1 MLSKSKLSK
10 EKKEKL
16 LENLKAKVKGCKLS
30 SSSGDGAGAPAGDG
44 GEDERRVISSICD
57 VKSPHSLYPSAHRSY
72 EVRYEP
78 HRGRFVVASEV
89 ITIVIRLLITAYII
103 FILCIKSNLKYHVPM
118 LGISYLFLF

>member
-1 MLSKSKLSK
+1 MLTMSKLSK

-16 LENLKAKVKGCKLS
+16 LENLKAKIKGCKLS
-30 SSSGDGAGAPAGDG
+30 SGDGAGVPAGDG
-44 GEDERRVISSICD
+44 GEDESRVISSICD

-89 ITIVIRLLITAYII
+89 TD
-103 FILCIKSNLKYHVPM
+103 
-118 LGISYLFLF
+118 